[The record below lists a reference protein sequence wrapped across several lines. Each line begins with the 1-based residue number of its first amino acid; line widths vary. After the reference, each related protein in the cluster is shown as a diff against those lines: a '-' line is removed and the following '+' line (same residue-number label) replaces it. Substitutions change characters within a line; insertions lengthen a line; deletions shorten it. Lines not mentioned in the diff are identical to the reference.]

1 MKHSRNSDVKTINR
15 RLCRIG
21 CNGRRR
27 TLRRNGY
34 LKQVRKCP
42 LNVAIPVCLLC
53 YCSLKLK
60 FINTLQKIAPSY
72 GTRSWMRHCA
82 TSRKGAGS
90 IPDGVNEIFHWLNAS
105 SLIMALGFDSA
116 SNGNEYQR
124 SSLGGKG
131 GQCVGLTKLPSSCA
145 DFLELL
151 GTSTSWT
158 PMGLSRDSFTYLF
171 YC

>member
-1 MKHSRNSDVKTINR
+1 MQPAYYGVSKGPKINYVLKMKHSRNSDVKTINR

-90 IPDGVNEIFHWLNAS
+90 IPDGVNEIFH
-105 SLIMALGFDSA
+105 
-116 SNGNEYQR
+116 
-124 SSLGGKG
+124 
-131 GQCVGLTKLPSSCA
+131 
-145 DFLELL
+145 
-151 GTSTSWT
+151 
-158 PMGLSRDSFTYLF
+158 
-171 YC
+171 